1 MHSRAITCNHMH
13 SHAITCDVVKHEHM
27 QSRAAINERQ
37 SSQEAITRGNHKR
50 QSRGHP
56 EAIKRPSRGNQ
67 WQSMAIRL
75 TGLLVPARRSAC
87 AISPGSAPTYV
98 RRCPRMS
105 AASETPPSEMRSNLR
120 PSAFAM
126 DLPSEVFPTPGGPT
140 RHLMRE
146 AISEGH
152 HSQDRPPRVLSK
164 GDDSEMLVDAPLDG
178 TQAIMLLIKHLMRE
192 AIRCHHQRS
201 SEVIR
206 GHQRSSEVI
215 RGHQRSSEAIRGHQ
229 RSSAT
234 DKPSGCHL
242 GAPRARGSGG
252 APDEGGNQR
261 SSCS

>member
-1 MHSRAITCNHMH
+1 MNAPFWAGSSTSSSAADGSERPSRPSFSISSSMSTCTHMH
-13 SHAITCDVVKHEHM
+13 SHAITCNHM
-27 QSRAAINERQ
+27 QSHAITCTHVQSHVMSSSMSTCNRERPSMKDNHHKRQ
-37 SSQEAITRGNHKR
+37 SQEAITRGNHKR

-56 EAIKRPSRGNQ
+56 EAIKRPSRGSQ

-140 RHLMRE
+140 RHLMRG

-152 HSQDRPPRVLSK
+152 
-164 GDDSEMLVDAPLDG
+164 
-178 TQAIMLLIKHLMRE
+178 
-192 AIRCHHQRS
+192 QRGS
-201 SEVIR
+201 SVVTHRI
-206 GHQRSSEVI
+206 G
-215 RGHQRSSEAIRGHQ
+215 
-229 RSSAT
+229 
-234 DKPSGCHL
+234 
-242 GAPRARGSGG
+242 PRA
-252 APDEGGNQR
+252 DEGGNQR
-261 SSCS
+261 GSSLRRIGPRVSCQRETTARCS

>member
-1 MHSRAITCNHMH
+1 MQSRAITCNHMH
-13 SHAITCDVVKHEHM
+13 SRAITCDVVKHEHM

-56 EAIKRPSRGNQ
+56 EAIKRPSRGSQ

-140 RHLMRE
+140 RHLMRG

-152 HSQDRPPRVLSK
+152 
-164 GDDSEMLVDAPLDG
+164 
-178 TQAIMLLIKHLMRE
+178 
-192 AIRCHHQRS
+192 QRGS
-201 SEVIR
+201 SVITHR
-206 GHQRSSEVI
+206 IG
-215 RGHQRSSEAIRGHQ
+215 
-229 RSSAT
+229 
-234 DKPSGCHL
+234 
-242 GAPRARGSGG
+242 PRA
-252 APDEGGNQR
+252 DEGGNQR
-261 SSCS
+261 GSSLTGSAPACLVKGRRQRDARRCAA

>member
-1 MHSRAITCNHMH
+1 MH

-50 QSRGHP
+50 QSQEAIQRPSRGHQ
-56 EAIKRPSRGNQ
+56 EAIKRQSVTINGNQAHRVARACPAQRLRNQ

-152 HSQDRPPRVLSK
+152 QRGSSVI
-164 GDDSEMLVDAPLDG
+164 
-178 TQAIMLLIKHLMRE
+178 TQRI
-192 AIRCHHQRS
+192 
-201 SEVIR
+201 
-206 GHQRSSEVI
+206 G
-215 RGHQRSSEAIRGHQ
+215 
-229 RSSAT
+229 
-234 DKPSGCHL
+234 
-242 GAPRARGSGG
+242 PRA
-252 APDEGGNQR
+252 DEGGNQR
-261 SSCS
+261 GSSLTGSAPACLVEGRRQRDARRCAA